1 MSFHLQTTMNPS
13 AAATSAI
20 LRGSQLNNQALE
32 AERDGDLLRAESLH
46 LEAIA
51 IKEKGVDPD
60 AVSTALSR
68 NALGE
73 LYIKL
78 GRVDDAEVNLKKAVA
93 IRNHAGPAFD
103 AAVSRENLAQLY
115 EIRENLKLAK
125 ETRLYGAPDNL
136 SCGYYHVCIFSIT
149 VSVTGDG
156 FIYTVS
162 RADVQPEPIA
172 AMREMQGQSMF
183 FQLLNMQC
191 LPSYSVNLL
200 LLQVLPGKDYFKMT
214 PNH

>member
-1 MSFHLQTTMNPS
+1 MNPS

-136 SCGYYHVCIFSIT
+136 SCGYYHCPGQMFSL
-149 VSVTGDG
+149 S
-156 FIYTVS
+156 
-162 RADVQPEPIA
+162 
-172 AMREMQGQSMF
+172 
-183 FQLLNMQC
+183 QLLQC
-191 LPSYSVNLL
+191 
-200 LLQVLPGKDYFKMT
+200 GKCKSIYYCSKSCQARIISK
-214 PNH
+214 